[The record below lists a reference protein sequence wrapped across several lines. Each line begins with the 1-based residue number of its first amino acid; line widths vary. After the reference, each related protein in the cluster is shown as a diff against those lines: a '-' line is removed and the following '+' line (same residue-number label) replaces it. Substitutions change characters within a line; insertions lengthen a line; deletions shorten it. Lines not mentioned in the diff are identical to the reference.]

1 MTMPAFITRRLAV
14 LLFQVFVIVTV
25 AFLIVRV
32 LPGDPAYRAAGPIT
46 TPERLH
52 EIREQLGLNQSLPAQ
67 FATFIGDAVK
77 GDLGVSLSTG
87 QTVVEDLRQRVPATM
102 ELVLV
107 GMLVSIAIALP
118 LGVRLGYARTGVTNR
133 LFRGYS
139 LFAGAQPEYWWGL
152 MLVFIFFTTLGW
164 APGPSG
170 RLDLAVVEPTRVTG
184 FYLVDSVLSG
194 NWQAFSSAFAHLAL
208 PVATIVLVYMAPIL
222 KMTRAAVETSLQSE
236 AVRFLRAS
244 GVSER
249 ATARAALRMA
259 APPVVTTIGITTA
272 YLLSGV
278 ALVETVFGWN
288 GLGQY
293 AVQAA
298 IRADYPAIQG
308 VVLTVAVFAALTYL
322 AMDVAQRILDPRA
335 GAR

>member
-1 MTMPAFITRRLAV
+1 MTMPAFVARRLGV
-14 LLFQVFVIVTV
+14 LVFQVVVIVTV

-46 TPERLH
+46 TPQRLH
-52 EIREQLGLNQSLPAQ
+52 EIRQQLGLDASLPQQ
-67 FATFIGDAVK
+67 FASFVGNAAK

-87 QTVVEDLRQRVPATM
+87 QTVMQDLRQRVPATM

-107 GMLVSIAIALP
+107 GMLVAVAIALP
-118 LGVRLGYARTGVTNR
+118 LGVRLGYRRTGAANR
-133 LFRGYS
+133 FFRGYS
-139 LFAGAQPEYWWGL
+139 LLAGAQPEYWWGL
-152 MLVFIFFTTLGW
+152 MLVFVFFTTLGW

-170 RLDLAVVEPTRVTG
+170 RLDLAVPAPPRVTG
-184 FYLVDSVLSG
+184 FYLVDSAISG
-194 NWQAFSSAFAHLAL
+194 DWQAFSSACSHLVL
-208 PVATIVLVYMAPIL
+208 PVATIAIVYMAPIL
-222 KMTRAAVETSLQSE
+222 KMTRDAVETSLRSE
-236 AVRFLRAS
+236 SVRFLRAS
-244 GVSER
+244 GIPEGR
-249 ATARAALRMA
+249 TARAALRMA

-322 AMDVAQRILDPRA
+322 AIDVVQRILDPRA